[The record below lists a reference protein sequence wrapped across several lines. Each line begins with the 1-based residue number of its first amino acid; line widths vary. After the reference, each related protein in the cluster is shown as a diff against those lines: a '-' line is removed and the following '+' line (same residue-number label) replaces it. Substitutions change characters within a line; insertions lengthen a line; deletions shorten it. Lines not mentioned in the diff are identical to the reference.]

1 MYTTRVSRHVD
12 APPSA
17 VYRALLDPEAVARW
31 RVPYGMT
38 CEVHAFDAREGGA
51 FRVSL
56 TYDTADGTGKSGART
71 DTYHGRFVELLPD
84 ERVVEITEFE
94 TSDPELQ
101 GPMTLTTTLIALEGG
116 TDVVLVHEGV
126 PDGVPAADN
135 EAGTRMALERLAAL
149 AEGRPDP
156 QA

>member
-31 RVPYGMT
+31 RVPHGMT
-38 CEVHAFDAREGGA
+38 CEVHEFDAREGGT

-56 TYDTADGTGKSGART
+56 TYDTADGTGKSGAHT

-84 ERVVEITEFE
+84 ERVVEISEFE
-94 TSDPELQ
+94 TEDPGLQ

-116 TDVVLVHEGV
+116 TDVLLVHEGV
-126 PDGVPAADN
+126 PDAVPPADN
-135 EAGTRMALERLAAL
+135 EAGTRTALDRLAAL
-149 AEGRPDP
+149 VEGRADP
-156 QA
+156 QG